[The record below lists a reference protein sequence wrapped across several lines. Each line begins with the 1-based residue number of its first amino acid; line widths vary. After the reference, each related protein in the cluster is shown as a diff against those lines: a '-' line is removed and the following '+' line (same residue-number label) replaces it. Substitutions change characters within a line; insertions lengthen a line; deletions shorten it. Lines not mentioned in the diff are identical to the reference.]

1 MAAADQVL
9 LARETVRAV
18 SRAHGMEATFAPSVV
33 AGQVGNGQ
41 HLHLSVTHG
50 GVNLLDGGYG
60 RYGLTGEG
68 ESFLAGLLEA
78 MPALTAILA
87 PSVASHI
94 RLVPSHWAGA
104 YQCWGREN
112 REAALRLITGSTGET
127 HVAANAEIKCL
138 DASANPYLVV
148 GAVLTVGVA
157 AIDKGLTL
165 PEEVHGD
172 PAALDEREAQRLGV
186 RRLPE
191 TVDEA
196 LALLD
201 QDDLVKRTMGDYLYD
216 AFTAVHRAEVELFAD
231 ATPDEVVAT
240 TRWRY

>member
-1 MAAADQVL
+1 
-9 LARETVRAV
+9 
-18 SRAHGMEATFAPSVV
+18 
-33 AGQVGNGQ
+33 
-41 HLHLSVTHG
+41 
-50 GVNLLDGGYG
+50 
-60 RYGLTGEG
+60 
-68 ESFLAGLLEA
+68 

-87 PSVASHI
+87 PSVASHV
-94 RLVPSHWAGA
+94 RLVPSRWAGA

-112 REAALRLITGSTGET
+112 REAALRLVTGSTGET
-127 HVAANAEIKCL
+127 DVASNAEVKCL

-201 QDDLVKRTMGDYLYD
+201 QDDLVKRTMGD
-216 AFTAVHRAEVELFAD
+216 
-231 ATPDEVVAT
+231 
-240 TRWRY
+240 